1 MNLCKAII
9 QGCRAQLRE
18 DGRILVGHVGIL
30 PRESDDWSEEQ
41 FTTKTEK
48 LLNVQIKKEDQQE
61 FKDSVTGQLLVPDLV
76 REARRK
82 EMEYFEIREVWL
94 RRPMADA
101 TRHMG
106 KPPISVRWI
115 DVNKGDDLNPEY
127 RSRLV
132 AREIRRFGEEPVFA
146 PTPPL
151 ESLRTILSF
160 AATDLLGRPAHVRDP
175 GSERRTQISSID
187 IKRAYLCA
195 KTDPDDPTYVELPPE
210 HPWYKDGDSCGL
222 LLKHMYGTRKA

>member
-1 MNLCKAII
+1 
-9 QGCRAQLRE
+9 
-18 DGRILVGHVGIL
+18 
-30 PRESDDWSEEQ
+30 
-41 FTTKTEK
+41 
-48 LLNVQIKKEDQQE
+48 
-61 FKDSVTGQLLVPDLV
+61 
-76 REARRK
+76 
-82 EMEYFEIREVWL
+82 MEYFEMMKVWL
-94 RRPMADA
+94 KKPRSDARRY
-101 TRHMG
+101 MG

-160 AATDLLGRPAHVRDP
+160 AATDLPGRPAHVRDP
-175 GSERRTQISSID
+175 SSEKRTQISFID

-195 KTDPDDPTYVELPPE
+195 KTDPEDPTYVELPPE
-210 HPWYKDGDSCGL
+210 HPWHKDGDSCAL
-222 LLKHMYGTRKA
+222 LLKHMYGTRKAGDGWHVEISSTLIEKLGFTKGDASACIFRHPERSIECSIHGDDLSARG